1 MESVYVWLLI
11 FGGTGLLL
19 LRGGL
24 SPSDWKFQK
33 QHRNVDERG
42 RKHRFSETE
51 RSEIGS
57 PVRSMPASMPALMPA
72 NQEVPEKIPSSSSEL
87 YEEEDAMMIEDTVIE
102 ELPSEQHQPAGDRDD
117 NHEHEGKI
125 ANLLKQLH
133 ANERRLSES
142 GRQIQR
148 MGDRNSRLQT
158 EVANLKHQ
166 LKASRITIQKFD
178 AERQR
183 LLRQLETTESMLA
196 TSQRTGGIDRDIKA

>member
-1 MESVYVWLLI
+1 MENVYVWLLM

-19 LRGGL
+19 LGVGL

-33 QHRNVDERG
+33 QHGKVNARG
-42 RKHRFSETE
+42 RRHQFSEAE

-57 PVRSMPASMPALMPA
+57 PARSMAALLPP
-72 NQEVPEKIPSSSSEL
+72 NQEVLEKIPSSFSGL
-87 YEEEDAMMIEDTVIE
+87 HEEEDAVMIEDTIIE
-102 ELPSEQHQPAGDRDD
+102 ELQSEQPQPVGDRDD
-117 NHEHEGKI
+117 NHDHQAKI

-133 ANERRLSES
+133 TNERRLSES

-196 TSQRTGGIDRDIKA
+196 ASQRTVVIDRDIKA